1 MMAER
6 GGRMSRLLGIAL
18 EHEVEAATRGV
29 IAAVNQVDAE
39 CSKRG
44 MTRSGSHIILTIK
57 AYAEAVKN
65 LTPAAF
71 AQALAVHEKAG
82 VSDGEAREAAIKA
95 VSEFV
100 ESLRGKVDG
109 VCERSGARGPAL
121 QVAISH
127 FADIDA
133 DFAREAELYRA
144 GVDRGHGPS
153 ASITHNS
160 VSITGDGNTL
170 IAQQGTSQST
180 QNVQQTN
187 AVLECLSA
195 AIDDQPLTGSARREV
210 EAIVHELKAE
220 AAKPAPEKGRI
231 AALLGNVSTALGIA
245 KTAPEVV
252 KAITD
257 VSQALGLGA

>member
-1 MMAER
+1 MT
-6 GGRMSRLLGIAL
+6 RLLGIAL

-44 MTRSGSHIILTIK
+44 ITRSGAHIIMTIN

-95 VSEFV
+95 VRGFV
-100 ESLRGKVDG
+100 ESLRGKVEG
-109 VCERSGARGPAL
+109 VCERSGARGSAL
-121 QVAISH
+121 QAAIPR
-127 FADIDA
+127 FAEIDA

-144 GVDRGHGPS
+144 GVDRGHSPS

-170 IAQQGTSQST
+170 IAQQGTSYST

-187 AVLECLSA
+187 AVLKRLSA
-195 AIDDQPLTGSARREV
+195 AIDDQPLTGPARREV
-210 EAIVHELKAE
+210 EAIVDELKAE
-220 AAKPAPEKGRI
+220 AAKPAPVKGRI
-231 AALLGNVSTALGIA
+231 AELLGNVSTALGIA

-252 KAITD
+252 KAIAD
-257 VSQALGLGA
+257 VTQALGLGA

>member
-1 MMAER
+1 MT
-6 GGRMSRLLGIAL
+6 RLLGIAL

-44 MTRSGSHIILTIK
+44 MTRSGSHIIMTVE
-57 AYAEAVKN
+57 AYADAVKK

-71 AQALAVHEKAG
+71 AQALAVHGKAG

-100 ESLRGKVDG
+100 ESLRGKVEG
-109 VCERSGARGPAL
+109 VCERSGARGSAL
-121 QVAISH
+121 QAALPR

-133 DFAREAELYRA
+133 DFSREVELYRA

-153 ASITHNS
+153 ASITYNS

-170 IAQQGTSQST
+170 IAQQGTCQST

-187 AVLECLSA
+187 AVLERLSA

-220 AAKPAPEKGRI
+220 AAKPAPGKGRM
-231 AALLGNVSTALGIA
+231 AALLGNVSTALDIA

-257 VSQALGLGA
+257 VSRALGLGA